1 MKTLTVMIRTE
12 LEIPDD
18 WELVEHPSGIQ
29 VLKIGEQ
36 FVDFDIA
43 PLATKSSEPDAE
55 WTDADTEVIDSVLD
69 AVVGMD
75 AELEIQTLH

>member
-1 MKTLTVMIRTE
+1 MKNLTVLIRAE

-29 VLKIGEQ
+29 VLKIGDQ

-43 PLATKSSEPDAE
+43 PLATRSSAPDAE
-55 WTDADTEVIDSVLD
+55 WSDADSDIVGEVLD
-69 AVVGMD
+69 TVIGVD
-75 AELEIQTLH
+75 AELEIQTFH